1 MFGGGLIGSLVAL
14 WLGSPRQRRLALGAA
29 PCICLLVL
37 SPLTIAW
44 RIIVRWLSLVTQRRP
59 VSYAN
64 AALAVMVP
72 LAVANAFQDRPA
84 FGVFRP
90 HF

>member
-14 WLGSPRQRRLALGAA
+14 WQRRLALGAA

-37 SPLTIAW
+37 SRLTIAW
-44 RIIVRWLSLVTQRRP
+44 RIIVCWLSLVTQRRP